1 MGIPL
6 KCDLDDILLAYGEA
20 CMKIRLLEAQVTELQ
35 ESLGGS
41 DGTSN
46 GSHTMD
52 KLQRTGLSSEGDEPS
67 DTGRDRVASLPDS

>member
-6 KCDLDDILLAYGEA
+6 KCDLNDILLAYGEA

-35 ESLGGS
+35 EAAGGS

-52 KLQRTGLSSEGDEPS
+52 RLQRTGLSSERDEPS
-67 DTGRDRVASLPDS
+67 DTGRDRVESLPDY

>member
-6 KCDLDDILLAYGEA
+6 KCDLDDMLLAYGEA
-20 CMKIRLLEAQVTELQ
+20 MMKIRLLEAQVTELQ
-35 ESLGGS
+35 EALGGS

-46 GSHTMD
+46 GRYTMD

-67 DTGRDRVASLPDS
+67 GAGRDRVASLPDY

>member
-20 CMKIRLLEAQVTELQ
+20 CIKIRLLEIQVSELQ
-35 ESLGGS
+35 EALGGS

-46 GSHTMD
+46 GRHRID
-52 KLQRTGLSSEGDEPS
+52 KHQRTSLSIEGDEPS
-67 DTGRDRVASLPDS
+67 NTRRAWMAPLPDN

>member
-35 ESLGGS
+35 EALGGS
-41 DGTSN
+41 DGTSD
-46 GSHTMD
+46 GRHTMD
-52 KLQRTGLSSEGDEPS
+52 RFQRTGLSSEGDEPS
-67 DTGRDRVASLPDS
+67 GTDRDRVASLPDS

>member
-35 ESLGGS
+35 EALGGS

-46 GSHTMD
+46 GRYTMD